1 MIILTDAIKLFETI
15 AFHGVEQA
23 RESDVY
29 RVLLN
34 VVRNH
39 GETPVA
45 IPYWCIVDDI
55 DRIDY
60 VLHDN
65 VVGSP
70 VYDISV
76 QCFVFKS
83 VYHMFRTVPHIV
95 ETIHKH
101 FPNDPK
107 VTLRN
112 LAMTRAMGL
121 LNEEKGI
128 ESELDELCGLMERV

>member
-1 MIILTDAIKLFETI
+1 MIILTDAVKLFETI
-15 AFHGVEQA
+15 AFHGVERA
-23 RESDVY
+23 RDSDVY
-29 RVLLN
+29 RVFLN

-45 IPYWCIVDDI
+45 IPYWCLVDEL

-65 VVGSP
+65 VPGSP
-70 VYDISV
+70 VYDVSV

-83 VYHMFRTVPHIV
+83 VFHMFRTLPHIV
-95 ETIHKH
+95 QAVQKH
-101 FPNDPK
+101 FPHEHQL
-107 VTLRN
+107 TLRN
-112 LAMTRAMGL
+112 LAVTRAMGL
-121 LNEEKGI
+121 LNEEKGT